1 MYVYF
6 ASLQLNYLLRRL
18 IFFKIK
24 IFSSESRRKNHPKN
38 SITTTE
44 IADVNS
50 NLNHGF
56 VKITRGRNPINTV
69 IKTYDIEDERGN
81 VLGQI
86 SFNASDVNMLA
97 RLYELQE
104 TIAELIEEVETASK
118 DRPEEIYSVMTRIE
132 TEIKSKIDYV
142 FGDKVSEMVFGNQSI
157 YSDVDGMSFITR
169 FTEAVIPVIKN
180 DLEEAMLKR
189 AKRINEYME
198 QVVE

>member
-1 MYVYF
+1 M
-6 ASLQLNYLLRRL
+6 AS
-18 IFFKIK
+18 IK
-24 IFSSESRRKNHPKN
+24 I
-38 SITTTE
+38 
-44 IADVNS
+44 
-50 NLNHGF
+50 
-56 VKITRGRNPINTV
+56 NTG

-142 FGDKVSEMVFGNQSI
+142 FGDNVSEMVFGNQSI
-157 YSDVDGMSFITR
+157 YADVDGMSFIAR